1 MVRRLAGSP
10 APRRIGKAVDTQAS
24 GVGAVMRVALVV
36 ISGKSNV
43 REVLLGDDTLIGR
56 SPDCRLKVAS
66 TEVSRKHCRIRV
78 RGQQVL
84 VSDLGSSN
92 GTLLNGKPLAP
103 MTEVVAPPKSRLTIG
118 PLEFVVDYQPGK
130 VAIPAVVEEAEA
142 EGHTIVD
149 RVAAPAT
156 AAPPSVASVAA
167 AMGSARG
174 AVTAPMETPLTKSAV
189 AESPDSTLFDLG
201 LDPQPDALALVPVE
215 SPGASTNELPM
226 PIEAALS
233 AESSSDVIAPPDNA
247 PGAVALPMD
256 DDPLLAGLEPLVAP
270 EPAGDPSEFD
280 KALQDFLKGL

>member
-1 MVRRLAGSP
+1 M
-10 APRRIGKAVDTQAS
+10 
-24 GVGAVMRVALVV
+24 MRVALVV
-36 ISGKSNV
+36 VSGKSNV

-118 PLEFVVDYQPGK
+118 PLEFVVEYQPGK
-130 VAIPAVVEEAEA
+130 VAKAAAADEVEMD
-142 EGHTIVD
+142 GHTIVE
-149 RVAAPAT
+149 RVSVPVT

-167 AMGSARG
+167 AMGAARG
-174 AVTAPMETPLTKSAV
+174 AVTAPPEAPLPKPAAAET
-189 AESPDSTLFDLG
+189 PDSTLFDLG
-201 LDPQPDALALVPVE
+201 LDPQPEADSHAAGQPGAEESTNRSTKDLSIPDLAAPETGSSSTAAVPVTDDT
-215 SPGASTNELPM
+215 PGAL
-226 PIEAALS
+226 
-233 AESSSDVIAPPDNA
+233 
-247 PGAVALPMD
+247 ALPMD
-256 DDPLLAGLEPLVAP
+256 DDPLLAGIEPLVTP
-270 EPAGDPSEFD
+270 QPAAESSEFD